1 MRDKL
6 RDYTALELI
15 RLARSLTT
23 DGFTDDYLAS
33 AEEQQVRRNMEYE
46 DDR

>member
-6 RDYTALELI
+6 RDEVALELI
-15 RLARSLTT
+15 RLARLLTT
-23 DGFTDDYLAS
+23 DGFTDDFLNE
-33 AEEQQVRRNMEYE
+33 AESQQVKRNIEYE